1 MARLSNAVQL
11 FDACAAAIGLRTL
24 LRNFLLLH
32 PHRQGV
38 SNEVL
43 QEYLRFMALKLL
55 LGDTAAPPKLSPPAL
70 VAEMWSTHVQD
81 TRAYADFCRRRLCA
95 VHGGRCST
103 AGATTVWSLRVTA
116 TARLDSIR
124 HMASPPAC
132 ACWVQHGCVVYLVRA
147 PQTWGAREP
156 RRSLLLEQREPRR
169 RGSVIR
175 WQTSGRRLVRAARKA
190 VRICALDSS
199 RTCCA
204 ASGSCRPLDAID
216 WPER

>member
-81 TRAYADFCRRRLCA
+81 TRAYADFCQALGRGF
-95 VHGGRCST
+95 VHMDPAA
-103 AGATTVWSLRVTA
+103 AGDAKE
-116 TARLDSIR
+116 ARD
-124 HMASPPAC
+124 
-132 ACWVQHGCVVYLVRA
+132 
-147 PQTWGAREP
+147 T
-156 RRSLLLEQREPRR
+156 
-169 RGSVIR
+169 
-175 WQTSGRRLVRAARKA
+175 RLVRARAMYTHGFG
-190 VRICALDSS
+190 CAPPTQIWGDGSS
-199 RTCCA
+199 AGGGGNGGGGGGRLPLPAAAAA
-204 ASGSCRPLDAID
+204 ASAQYTGVGAARPAQ
-216 WPER
+216 RQSGA

>member
-43 QEYLRFMALKLL
+43 QEYLRFMALKL
-55 LGDTAAPPKLSPPAL
+55 
-70 VAEMWSTHVQD
+70 
-81 TRAYADFCRRRLCA
+81 RRLCA